1 MTMKE
6 LAKLANVSVSTVSK
20 AFHEADD
27 VSQETKELIFK
38 LAKEQGCF
46 GQFYKGR
53 FHRPVI
59 AVLCPEFKSAHYTD
73 YLERLQTVIE
83 QNGGIMTISA
93 YRFDPG
99 QQAELIEYYASYLQV
114 DGLIVF
120 GLREP
125 LKKAYKIPVVSIG
138 SSTQERIDV
147 VRSDLA
153 PAIEEAVAHLSAL
166 GHRKIAFLG
175 EPLTQSK
182 ELEVAKFASQQGMD
196 YYLALTSNARF
207 EQAGE
212 DCARQLLALT
222 ERPTALICGYDY
234 IAFGAIKYLKKKGYH
249 IPEDFSVI
257 GMDNIA
263 ETEYI
268 ETALTTIDSGTDQV
282 CRIAWELMEKKQKN
296 EYYHLHRQITVTGK
310 LILRETTAI
319 AKNSPSDSSK

>member
-6 LAKLANVSVSTVSK
+6 LARLANVSVSTVSK

-46 GQFYKGR
+46 GQFYKGKY
-53 FHRPVI
+53 HRPVI
-59 AVLCPEFKSAHYTD
+59 AVLCPELKSAHYTD

-83 QNGGIMTISA
+83 KNGGIMIISA
-93 YRFDPG
+93 YRFDAA
-99 QQAELIEYYASYLQV
+99 QQSELIEYYASYLQV

-147 VRSDLA
+147 VRSDLS
-153 PAIEEAVAHLSAL
+153 PAIEKAVAHLSSL
-166 GHRKIAFLG
+166 GHQQIAFLG

-182 ELEVAKFASQQGMD
+182 ELEVAQFADQYGMD
-196 YYLALTSNARF
+196 YLALTSNARF

-212 DCARQLLALT
+212 DCARQLLTLK

-234 IAFGAIKYLKKKGYH
+234 IAFGAIKYLKKKGYA

-268 ETALTTIDSGTDQV
+268 DTALTTIDSGNDEV
-282 CRIAWELMEKKQKN
+282 CRIAWELMQKKQKN

-319 AKNSPSDSSK
+319 AKNIGENSSK